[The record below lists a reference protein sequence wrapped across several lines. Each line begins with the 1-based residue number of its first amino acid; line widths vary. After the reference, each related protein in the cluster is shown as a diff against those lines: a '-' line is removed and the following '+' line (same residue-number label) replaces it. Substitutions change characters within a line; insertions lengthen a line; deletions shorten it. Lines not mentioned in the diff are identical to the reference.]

1 MGLFF
6 STYRVEHNTG
16 LFFSNWVTVLRNVD
30 FKEAESYVRDKT
42 SGLLGESKNKY
53 RIVKE

>member
-16 LFFSNWVTVLRNVD
+16 SFFSNWVTVLQNVD
-30 FKEAESYVRDKT
+30 LKEAENYVRDKT
-42 SGLLGESKNKY
+42 SGLFSESKSKY